1 MRLNNVDKSKKTA
14 TFSANN
20 EEELDLLNESLDIVL
35 AKRRHDVVVEKNDPV
50 EVKRL
55 MRATRAKTRTVDLQK
70 VKKIKEDKD
79 KKRRLGI
86 AVVEE
91 ESPASDSQE
100 FVPQEQQEVN
110 VQDVFVVVDAIN
122 EHIAS
127 LEDNGTFKNVNKEKY
142 QKLTKLL
149 DNAQQLKASFERE
162 TPKPKGFGKLRK

>member
-1 MRLNNVDKSKKTA
+1 MRLSNVDKSKKTA

-35 AKRRHDVVVEKNDPV
+35 KKRKHDVIVEKNDPV
-50 EVKRL
+50 EVKKL
-55 MRATRAKTRTVDLQK
+55 MRAQRAKTRTVDLQK
-70 VKKIKEDKD
+70 IKKIKEDKD

-86 AVVEE
+86 VGPEIE
-91 ESPASDSQE
+91 QEGGDTE
-100 FVPQEQQEVN
+100 FVPQEKQEVN

-142 QKLTKLL
+142 QRLTKLL
-149 DNAQQLKASFERE
+149 ENAQQLKASFERE

>member
-1 MRLNNVDKSKKTA
+1 MRLSNVDKSKKTA

-20 EEELDLLNESLDIVL
+20 EEELDLLNESLDIIL
-35 AKRRHDVVVEKNDPV
+35 AKRRHDVMVEKNDPI

-55 MRATRAKTRTVDLQK
+55 IRARRAKIRTVDLQK
-70 VKKIKEDKD
+70 IKKVKEEKD

-86 AVVEE
+86 AVEGPDVE
-91 ESPASDSQE
+91 SDS
-100 FVPQEQQEVN
+100 VPVEKQEVN

-142 QKLTKLL
+142 QKLTKML

-162 TPKPKGFGKLRK
+162 TPKPKGFGRLRK